1 MLWPTVR
8 VLLSILSSYALFH
21 DCCNFF
27 GGLYVTYPIIL
38 LKLRYLLGGFV
49 MIILFDAKIKTAFVT
64 IIMYNLCISHVFK
77 AGNFCTLP
85 LYYLHLETTPWL
97 IFCFDTGFQHV
108 KSLNQNDQSS
118 MMRQF
123 QKELKSFDKKLFSY
137 LHNLSVFCMVGE
149 QVHTKLSFARG
160 QGELRFS

>member
-85 LYYLHLETTPWL
+85 HCKKSDFLFVKTTGEML
-97 IFCFDTGFQHV
+97 RA
-108 KSLNQNDQSS
+108 KSEMYFL
-118 MMRQF
+118 
-123 QKELKSFDKKLFSY
+123 
-137 LHNLSVFCMVGE
+137 V
-149 QVHTKLSFARG
+149 
-160 QGELRFS
+160 